1 MQTGKPYKRSH
12 VEALLHPFDNSSP
25 WLVDD
30 RGVWPAADFKESD
43 KLDLIPEYEVLS
55 WKPVMVFKN
64 DHDAPDCKST
74 PALAFPFNA
83 GDLAAFMLEG
93 LGDVVAKH
101 YGDWEDGPNEDVLSE
116 LDPGDNHARE
126 ALYKAFNAYREA
138 LKKVG
143 ARPVELHESA
153 RILLNRYT
161 EARSAAFERERVFEV
176 PHAQGSDSLE
186 SRAKLHDEYQRRKM
200 LALEPL
206 KELDEKVQRAQAD
219 ANADDE
225 AWLKAMVIEL
235 LGQDAVA
242 QATHQDAP
250 KCDVPAPGSAISTA
264 AQPTDNTIKPPVKGR
279 EKRRTWMDATT
290 PYIVEVIRSGQY
302 ATHKELYRALEKKAG
317 PDSPFDKGIGEKT
330 GSLFVREIAQ
340 TVSPNTLKNNFLIL
354 RTMARKPAP

>member
-1 MQTGKPYKRSH
+1 MQAGKPYKRSH

-43 KLDLIPEYEVLS
+43 KLDLVPEYEILS

-93 LGDVVAKH
+93 VGDVVAKH
-101 YGDWEDGPNEDVLSE
+101 YGDWEDGPNEDALSE
-116 LDPGDNHARE
+116 IDPGDNQARQ
-126 ALYKAFNAYREA
+126 ALCKAFNAYREA

-143 ARPVELHESA
+143 ARPVGLHESA
-153 RILLNRYT
+153 RILRNRYT

-186 SRAKLHDEYQRRKM
+186 SREKLHDEYQRRKM
-200 LALEPL
+200 RALEPL

-219 ANADDE
+219 ANAADE
-225 AWLKAMVIEL
+225 AWLKAMVVEL
-235 LGQDAVA
+235 LGPDAVA
-242 QATHQDAP
+242 QATYQDAP
-250 KCDVPAPGSAISTA
+250 KCDVPAPDSATPTA
-264 AQPTDNTIKPPVKGR
+264 AQSTDNTIKLPLKGR

-302 ATHKELYRALEKKAG
+302 ATAKELFAALEKRAG
-317 PDSPFDKGIGEKT
+317 PDSPFERGT
-330 GSLFVREIAQ
+330 GAHRNGLFVREISQ
-340 TVSPNTLKNNFLIL
+340 TVRLKTFGNKFSEL
-354 RTMARKPAP
+354 RRMALDLDS